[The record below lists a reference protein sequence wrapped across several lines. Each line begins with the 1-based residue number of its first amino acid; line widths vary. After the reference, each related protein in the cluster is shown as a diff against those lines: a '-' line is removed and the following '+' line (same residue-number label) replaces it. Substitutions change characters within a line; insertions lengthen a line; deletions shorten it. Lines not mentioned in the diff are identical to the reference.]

1 MINTPLTLET
11 PRLLL
16 RPFELADAP
25 CVQRI
30 LDDERVS
37 AALLD
42 TPHPFTLEAA
52 HNWIQTARRGGERG
66 DAFVFALIRKRH
78 PLLIGCIDIEV
89 NGEHRR
95 GDMAYWLDPEHWGQG
110 FTTEAARRIVR
121 FGFESLGL
129 HRIHAQ
135 CIRSNTASAR
145 VMEKAGLHYE
155 ALLRES
161 ALKDGIYVDVAVY
174 GLTRADCDLAAFLT

>member
-1 MINTPLTLET
+1 MMNTPLTLET
-11 PRLLL
+11 ARLLL
-16 RPFELADAP
+16 RPFESTDAHS
-25 CVQRI
+25 VQRI
-30 LDDERVS
+30 LNDERVS
-37 AALLD
+37 ATLLD
-42 TPHPFTLEAA
+42 IPHPFTLEAA
-52 HNWIQTARRGGERG
+52 HNWIETVRRGGERG

-95 GDMAYWLDPEHWGQG
+95 GDMAYWLGAEHWGQG
-110 FTTEAARRIVR
+110 YTTEAARRIVH

-129 HRIHAQ
+129 RRIHAQ
-135 CIRSNTASAR
+135 CIRSNIASAR
-145 VMEKAGLHYE
+145 VMEKAGLRYE

-174 GLTRADCDLAAFLT
+174 GLTRADCDLAAFPT

>member
-1 MINTPLTLET
+1 MMNTPLTLET

-16 RPFELADAP
+16 RPFEPSDARS
-25 CVQRI
+25 VQRI
-30 LDDERVS
+30 LDDRLVS
-37 AALLD
+37 ATLLD

-52 HNWIQTARRGGERG
+52 QHWIETARRGGDRG

-78 PLLIGCIDIEV
+78 PLFIGCIDIEV

-95 GDMAYWLDPEHWGQG
+95 GDMAYWLSPEHWGQG
-110 FTTEAARRIVR
+110 YTTEAAQRIVR

-129 HRIHAQ
+129 GRIYAQ
-135 CIRSNTASAR
+135 CVCTNIASAR
-145 VMEKAGLHYE
+145 VMEKAGLRYE

-161 ALKDGIYVDVAVY
+161 TLKDGTYVDVAVY
-174 GLTRADCDLAAFLT
+174 GLTREDYDRAASSP